1 MNQTERIRR
10 LNDEFRRTF
19 VGGRVVVTSGIAAL
33 PDCLRSEIFAHTR
46 AFDEFTDDNDPHG
59 EHDFGRFEIEGH
71 IVYWKIDYY
80 DENVQYGSEDPADP
94 ERTTRVMTIML
105 AHEY

>member
-19 VGGRVVVTSGIAAL
+19 VGGRIVLTSGVATL
-33 PDCLRSEIFAHTR
+33 PEFIRAGILACTR
-46 AFDEFTDDNDPHG
+46 TFNDFTEDNDPHG
-59 EHDFGRFEIEGH
+59 EHDFGRFEVEGH
-71 IVYWKIDYY
+71 VVYWKIDYY

-105 AHEY
+105 AQEY